1 MKKIIITAVAAA
13 LALGALLPA
22 LANEDLEQPIQ
33 VQGRVY
39 AYYRYDL
46 TPYGNDADKG
56 ENEFDV
62 SRVYLRF
69 KGKITEKVKAEVTLD
84 AGREYEYSL
93 NEEEITD
100 PGGNTDY
107 RYTLTKTKERFRVF
121 VKYAYLDVGDLI
133 PNHHIQGGIVKTPWV
148 DYEQDIWGWRVLRKV
163 GLDENGYTNS
173 ADLGVALT
181 GDIVDGYIQHHFS
194 FTNGEGYSN
203 PEEFGGKTVEYRLSV
218 FPAAKSDSLKGLSAN
233 VYVRY
238 ANALLAKENVD
249 DEKDLSYGFLVGFL
263 HDKFDAGGGY
273 FMRTAGPEGTETDS
287 NFITAYVTGKFAVAN
302 GVLKPFGRVDLVDP
316 NKDAANDKMTHIIA
330 GCGYT
335 FAGGW
340 CSLVPNFQTT
350 LPEASSAVDVR
361 EFFLHTEI
369 NF

>member
-1 MKKIIITAVAAA
+1 MKKVIITAVAAV
-13 LALGALLPA
+13 LVLGVLLPA
-22 LANEDLEQPIQ
+22 AAKEDLEQPIQ

-46 TPYGNDADKG
+46 TPYENEADKG
-56 ENEFDV
+56 KNEFDL
-62 SRVYLRF
+62 SRAYVRF

-84 AGREYEYSL
+84 ADREYKYSL
-93 NEEEITD
+93 NQDDE
-100 PGGNTDY
+100 GNY
-107 RYTLTKTKERFRVF
+107 SLSKTRERFRVF
-121 VKYAYLDVGDLI
+121 VKYAYLDIGDLI
-133 PNHHIQGGIVKTPWV
+133 PNHHIQGGLIKTPWI

-163 GLDENGYTNS
+163 GLDENGYTPS

-181 GDIVDGYIQHHFS
+181 GDIVKGYVQHHFS
-194 FTNGEGYSN
+194 FTNGEGYKN

-233 VYVRY
+233 VYARY

-273 FMRTAGPEGTETDS
+273 FTRTAGPEGNETDS
-287 NFITAYVTGKFAVAN
+287 NFITAYGTGKFAVAN
-302 GVLKPFGRVDLVDP
+302 GVLKPFGRVDLVGP
-316 NKDAANDKMTHIIA
+316 NKDVANDKMTHIIA
-330 GCGYT
+330 GCGYD

-350 LPEASSAVDVR
+350 LPEASSAVDIR